1 MGPGEVLAC
10 RVAIDG
16 KHVHAVELKFERC
29 GRGPHQGAHAAVAN
43 GGAFVR
49 LASGFFEYD
58 IGRFDLLSILI
69 HNALISKLAFFY

>member
-1 MGPGEVLAC
+1 MRKRLDDIQIGVQLT
-10 RVAIDG
+10 
-16 KHVHAVELKFERC
+16 
-29 GRGPHQGAHAAVAN
+29 RGFT
-43 GGAFVR
+43 GAFVR